1 MTRLRS
7 PGTPFAPEPAGPLQ
21 PGELRRTALLA
32 AAGAVFFT
40 VYGLICWAM
49 T

>member
-7 PGTPFAPEPAGPLQ
+7 PGTPHATEPAGPLQ
-21 PGELRRTALLA
+21 PGELHRTALLA
-32 AAGAVFFT
+32 TATLAFFALF
-40 VYGLICWAM
+40 GLVCWAM

>member
-7 PGTPFAPEPAGPLQ
+7 PGTPHATEPAGPLQ

-32 AAGAVFFT
+32 AAVAVFFT
-40 VYGLICWAM
+40 LYGLIYWAM